1 MGSPSMMRGAPAAAV
16 IGAGFIGPV
25 HVEAL
30 RRIGVEVIGLLGST
44 PNRAAR
50 AAETLAIPRV
60 YRDLSELLGD
70 SRAGVVHI
78 ASPNAHHFDQAK
90 RVLESGRH
98 VICEKPL
105 ATSSQETH
113 TLRVLA
119 ESNPALAAAVN
130 YNVRYY
136 PLCREIRERIGSGSA
151 GRVLSVTGSYV
162 QDWLLS
168 PEDYN
173 WRVEPGGPGQLR
185 AVADIGTHWMDLAQ
199 FLIGTPIRSVNADL
213 ATFHPRRFKRSEPA
227 ETFSGPGKTVLAPA
241 ATGVDVTTDDYA
253 SVLLRFDGGVRGA
266 FHVSQV
272 TAGRK
277 NRLTIEIAA
286 TEAAFSWDSES
297 PNRLWI
303 GSRRGPNQIL
313 ERDPALLGPSAAMIS
328 HYPGGHAEGFPD
340 TFKQLCL
347 DVYGWIAGGQAAG
360 RPPGFPTFVDG
371 DREVRLC
378 EAIARSAAIERWVTI
393 VEPAVPVEAVRSE
406 THGNP
411 GEAHR

>member
-1 MGSPSMMRGAPAAAV
+1 MIRGAPGAAV
-16 IGAGFIGPV
+16 VGGGFIGPV

-30 RRIGVEVIGLLGST
+30 RRIGVEVIGLLGSS
-44 PNRAAR
+44 PERAVRTAQ
-50 AAETLAIPRV
+50 TLAIPRV
-60 YRDLSELLGD
+60 YAELDELLAD
-70 SRAGVVHI
+70 SRVRVVHI

-105 ATSSQETH
+105 ANRSQETQA
-113 TLRVLA
+113 LRTLA
-119 ESNPALAAAVN
+119 ESRPELAAAVN

-136 PLCREIRERIGSGSA
+136 PLCHEIRDRIAIGSV

-162 QDWLLS
+162 QDWLLF

-173 WRVEPGGPGQLR
+173 WRVEPDGPMHLR

-199 FLIGTPIRSVNADL
+199 FLIGTPIRSVSADL
-213 ATFHPRRFKRSEPA
+213 ATFHPRRFKPLGSTD
-227 ETFSGPGKTVLAPA
+227 TFSAPGETTRAGA
-241 ATGVDVTTDDYA
+241 ATWVDITTDDHA
-253 SVLLRFDGGVRGA
+253 AVILRFDGGARGV

-286 TEAAFSWDSES
+286 TEGAFSWDSDS

-303 GSRRGPNQIL
+303 GSRRGPNQVL
-313 ERDPALLGPSAAMIS
+313 ERDPALLGPAAASIS

-340 TFKQLCL
+340 TFKQLYL
-347 DVYGWIAGGQAAG
+347 DVYGWIVAGQAAG
-360 RPPGFPTFVDG
+360 RPPTFPTFADG

-378 EAIARSAAIERWVTI
+378 EAIAASAADGQWVT
-393 VEPAVPVEAVRSE
+393 VAD
-406 THGNP
+406 
-411 GEAHR
+411 